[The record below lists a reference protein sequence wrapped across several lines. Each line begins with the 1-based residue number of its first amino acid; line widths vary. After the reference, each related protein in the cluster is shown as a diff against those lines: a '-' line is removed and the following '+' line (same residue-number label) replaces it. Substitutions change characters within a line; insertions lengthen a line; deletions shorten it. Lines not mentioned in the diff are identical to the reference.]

1 MTPEPTRDTGTYT
14 PHHLAT
20 SEQHENYKY
29 IAKAHVESFNYLL
42 NTGLDRALAD
52 LEPVYYQHADADA
65 DADGPIVKFWL
76 ENIHV
81 NTPVLS
87 PAECRIR
94 GVSYQSIVTADLCIQ
109 TIGSNGNGNN
119 DNANV
124 LKLKRKLGNLP
135 IMVMSDVCTLSKCSP
150 AKLVQ
155 KGEDSCEFGGYFI
168 INGAERLIRLL
179 QVPRRNFALGLQR
192 SSFQKRGNMYTDLG
206 IMIRSARYSGC
217 QSTVTNVV
225 HYLEGGMVTLRVSV
239 RKQEF
244 LIPIYIIMKSLIPG
258 LTDEKIFNDILSLC
272 RGQEMVEMFR
282 PYVLLL
288 TQQCNVSGG
297 ATTSVGL
304 NTQEECKV
312 YLGSRFR
319 FVFQSSSVV
328 NEGMSDSGECVPC
341 LKMSSFYIWL

>member
-1 MTPEPTRDTGTYT
+1 MTPEPTRDTGTYN
-14 PHHLAT
+14 PHNLPT
-20 SEQHENYKY
+20 KEQHEKYKY
-29 IAKAHVESFNYLL
+29 IAKAHVESFNFLL
-42 NTGLDRALAD
+42 NTGLDRAVAD
-52 LEPVYYQHADADA
+52 LEPVYYQYQNRNGDEKATDEDF
-65 DADGPIVKFWL
+65 PIIKFWL

-81 NTPVLS
+81 GAPPLS

-94 GVSYQSIVTADLCIQ
+94 GVNYHGVVTGDLCVQ
-109 TIGSNGNGNN
+109 TVGSSH
-119 DNANV
+119 V
-124 LKLKRKLGNLP
+124 LRLKRRLGIMP
-135 IMVMSDVCTLSKCSP
+135 VMVMSDACTLSKCSP
-150 AKLVQ
+150 EKLVL

-179 QVPRRNFALGLQR
+179 QVPRRNFPLGIQR

-206 IMIRSARYSGC
+206 IMFRSARYSGC
-217 QSTVTNVV
+217 QSTITNVV

-244 LIPIYIIMKSLIPG
+244 LIPMYIIMKSLVPG
-258 LTDEKIFNDILSLC
+258 LTDEQIFNDILSLC

-288 TQQCNVSGG
+288 TQQCNISGG
-297 ATTSVGL
+297 GANSIGL

-319 FVFQSSSVV
+319 FVFQSSAVV
-328 NEGMSDSGECVPC
+328 NEEMSDIGMFMNFS
-341 LKMSSFYIWL
+341 